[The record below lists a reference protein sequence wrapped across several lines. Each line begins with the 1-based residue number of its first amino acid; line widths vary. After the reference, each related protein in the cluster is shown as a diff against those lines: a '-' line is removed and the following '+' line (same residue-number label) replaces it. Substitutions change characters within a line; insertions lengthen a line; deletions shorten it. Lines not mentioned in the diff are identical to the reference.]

1 MRRGLLFLIAVCT
14 LCVYA
19 ACKKEQP
26 AVNVVITPPPVKA
39 LYPDSVFFIN
49 ASDKNMI
56 SPVSAV
62 TGSYTCFPE
71 GLNIDQNT
79 GVFDVNS
86 SETGLKYKIT
96 FTATETGTIRVA
108 FVTVSGINYKDK
120 IFNLAN
126 GDSIA
131 APIYNAKSN
140 AAVPQINN
148 GTGFDQNSGC
158 KDVGIEVSPI
168 DGTINLAK
176 TVRDQ
181 GIDTG
186 STQEVKLQYRI
197 NDGSHEA
204 LNGLDVKV
212 YFYRTAS
219 EIPQYLQDILT
230 DRKTTILSAIPQ
242 SQGMFT
248 ASVSSFAALSSSKV
262 KPGRPRPPCII
273 VVSR

>member
-1 MRRGLLFLIAVCT
+1 MRRGLLLLLLGCT
-14 LCVYA
+14 LCMYP
-19 ACKKEQP
+19 ACKKDKP
-26 AVNVVITPPPVKA
+26 VIVNISPPHADA
-39 LYPDSVFFIN
+39 LYPDSVFYID
-49 ASDKNMI
+49 AADKNMV
-56 SPVSAV
+56 SPLNVVAG
-62 TGSYTCFPE
+62 TYTCFPE

-79 GVFDVNS
+79 GAFDVNS
-86 SETGLKYKIT
+86 SETGLKYKIS
-96 FTATETGTIRVA
+96 FTNGATGGVRVA
-108 FVTVSGINYKDK
+108 YVTVSGINYKDK

-131 APIYNAKSN
+131 APIYNAKTG
-140 AAVPQINN
+140 AAIPHINN

-158 KDVGIEVSPI
+158 KDAGIEVSPI

-197 NDGSHEA
+197 NDASHEA

-242 SQGMFT
+242 GQGMFT
-248 ASVSSFAALSSSKV
+248 ASASSFAPLSSKP